1 MIFHIKVLVQ
11 HLMFYCLSD
20 NRGASKVSFQ
30 FFRLK
35 RRFSETFSEEVLGSV
50 TASVASITSDW
61 NNNFLIW
68 FVFGEYFLEAI
79 TEVEEV
85 VSLGYLAFKQ
95 FWLNIKF
102 CESGSHPLLNSRS
115 CHNSA
120 VISLMTSSTIGFETA
135 VIQSLRVAQAELAI
149 GSESVQWVVILGKSA
164 PLMFK
169 ADSVG

>member
-1 MIFHIKVLVQ
+1 MATVT
-11 HLMFYCLSD
+11 SNWD
-20 NRGASKVSFQ
+20 NNLFV
-30 FFRLK
+30 
-35 RRFSETFSEEVLGSV
+35 
-50 TASVASITSDW
+50 
-61 NNNFLIW
+61 W

-79 TEVEEV
+79 TESEEV
-85 VSLGYLAFKQ
+85 LSLGYLAFKQ

-120 VISLMTSSTIGFETA
+120 MISLMTSSTIGFETA

-149 GSESVQWVVILGKSA
+149 GSESVQWVVILGKST